1 MLKLTHRETDELVAT
16 VTFEPFDYEL
26 RRPDPGGVR
35 EGLESMESVTQMNR
49 TSFDGEHGFPVDRD
63 DVGATSMET
72 EQDPSTDYL
81 KQRVARRF
89 GGAYYVSEAPG
100 EEQDA
105 GES

>member
-1 MLKLTHRETDELVAT
+1 MLKLTDKETGELVAT

-35 EGLESMESVTQMNR
+35 EGLESMRTVTQMNR
-49 TSFDGEHGFPVDRD
+49 TSFDGEHGFPVDRN
-63 DVGATSMET
+63 DVRATSMET
-72 EQDPSTDYL
+72 EQAPSADYL
-81 KQRVARRF
+81 KQQVARRF
-89 GGAYYVSEAPG
+89 SGGYYVSEAPG